1 MQKCHKLVKKKLQK
15 VTSFWKKG
23 NKKLE
28 TSAKKFHRLMNKSD
42 KSDKLV
48 KRKSRRKLHTSE
60 KKSQTYKKFDKK

>member
-1 MQKCHKLVKKKLQK
+1 MSQTSEKKLQK

-48 KRKSRRKLHTSE
+48 KKMTN
-60 KKSQTYKKFDKK
+60 Q

>member
-1 MQKCHKLVKKKLQK
+1 MSQTSEKKLQK

-28 TSAKKFHRLMNKSD
+28 TSAKKFHRLVNKSD

-48 KRKSRRKLHTSE
+48 KKMTN
-60 KKSQTYKKFDKK
+60 